1 MSPLHILIVEDEA
14 IIALGL
20 ELAALDC
27 GAVVAGSVGSA
38 AAAMDLLDT
47 MRIDAAILDANLADG
62 EASPVAERLIA
73 QSTPFI
79 FHSATGIPSGL
90 RAGYPDL
97 TIVRKPARADWVLS
111 RLMREIAG
119 SRH

>member
-38 AAAMDLLDT
+38 AAAMELLDH

-62 EASPVAERLIA
+62 EASPIAERLMA

-79 FHSATGIPSGL
+79 FHSATGIPAGL
-90 RAGYPDL
+90 RAGYPAL
-97 TIVRKPARADWVLS
+97 TIVHKPARPEWVLS
-111 RLMREIAG
+111 RLMREIAE